1 MTTNTTMTATTTT
14 AAPPAAAAATRATP
28 AAAAPVATEAR
39 ATSRHRVGP
48 VPALWLALLATP
60 LAAGANAP
68 VLILPDMARS
78 LGVSGSTA
86 TWLVA
91 SYAWAMAVGTPLLAG
106 LLRRRGM
113 RTTLRLAGA
122 LLLGGTL
129 LVAASPW
136 LPLTLTGRAAQAAGG
151 AGLAAVAM
159 TLAGSA
165 RRMGVISAGFGI
177 LGASGPL
184 LGAQLAHAV
193 SWRLSLSVSVIAV
206 LAIPVVS
213 RYAPATTTTAAT
225 TTRATAA
232 TPPATPQ
239 GRFDARGAALLTVF
253 ATALVLLPHAPAVAL
268 GSSAVAAALLAL
280 HVRRRPD
287 GFVPAALI
295 RKPLFLG
302 SALLALALS
311 GSYFTLLFS
320 VPRLLADRAGWDA
333 GTAGTGQL
341 VALLT
346 GSALSWLLAAASARM
361 SRAAVRSVLVGVGAA
376 AAVITVFASWGPL
389 LLVATMG
396 GTFAAT
402 GANAVLS
409 MHAASSAPDP
419 QRPTAIGLFALC
431 YQLGGAFGPAVATAL
446 VLAA

>member
-1 MTTNTTMTATTTT
+1 MTTTT
-14 AAPPAAAAATRATP
+14 ATATSAT
-28 AAAAPVATEAR
+28 TTAR
-39 ATSRHRVGP
+39 AASRPRLGP
-48 VPALWLALLATP
+48 VPVLWLALLATP

-106 LLRRRGM
+106 LLRRRG
-113 RTTLRLAGA
+113 LRAALRVAGA
-122 LLLGGTL
+122 LLVGGTL

-151 AGLAAVAM
+151 AGLTAVAM
-159 TLAGSA
+159 SLAGSA

-213 RYAPATTTTAAT
+213 RYATTPVAPEATS
-225 TTRATAA
+225 R
-232 TPPATPQ
+232 
-239 GRFDARGAALLTVF
+239 GKFDVRGAALLTAF
-253 ATALVLLPHAPAVAL
+253 ASALVLLPHAPTAAL
-268 GSSAVAAALLAL
+268 GSSVVAATLLAL

-320 VPRLLADRAGWDA
+320 VPRLLTDRAGWDA

-341 VALLT
+341 VAMLT

-361 SRAAVRSVLVGVGAA
+361 SRVAVRSVLVGVGATA
-376 AAVITVFASWGPL
+376 AAIAVFASWGPL
-389 LLVATMG
+389 LLVATVG
-396 GTFAAT
+396 GIFAAT

-431 YQLGGAFGPAVATAL
+431 YQLGGAFGPAIATTL

>member
-1 MTTNTTMTATTTT
+1 MTTTTATATASATTATTT
-14 AAPPAAAAATRATP
+14 
-28 AAAAPVATEAR
+28 AR
-39 ATSRHRVGP
+39 AASRPRLGP
-48 VPALWLALLATP
+48 VPVLWLALLATP

-68 VLILPDMARS
+68 VLILPDMARA

-106 LLRRRGM
+106 LLRRRG
-113 RTTLRLAGA
+113 LRAALRVASA
-122 LLLGGTL
+122 LLVGGTL

-151 AGLAAVAM
+151 AGLTAVAM
-159 TLAGSA
+159 SLAGSA

-193 SWRLSLSVSVIAV
+193 SWRLSLCVSVIAV
-206 LAIPVVS
+206 LAVPMVS
-213 RYAPATTTTAAT
+213 RYATAS
-225 TTRATAA
+225 A
-232 TPPATPQ
+232 TPTTPTTPAASAAPTAPGTAPG
-239 GRFDARGAALLTVF
+239 GRFDVRGAALLTAFV
-253 ATALVLLPHAPAVAL
+253 TALVLLPHAPVAAL
-268 GSSAVAAALLAL
+268 GSSAVAATLLAL
-280 HVRRRPD
+280 HFRRQPD
-287 GFVPAALI
+287 GFVPASLI

-361 SRAAVRSVLVGVGAA
+361 SRVAVRSVLVGVGAA
-376 AAVITVFASWGPL
+376 AAAIAVFASWGPL
-389 LLVATMG
+389 LLVATVG

-431 YQLGGAFGPAVATAL
+431 YQLGGAFGPAIATAL

>member
-1 MTTNTTMTATTTT
+1 MTTTTGTATTT
-14 AAPPAAAAATRATP
+14 ATP
-28 AAAAPVATEAR
+28 TAIATTATTATTTAR
-39 ATSRHRVGP
+39 ATSRPRLGP
-48 VPALWLALLATP
+48 VPVLWLALLATP

-68 VLILPDMARS
+68 VLILPDMARA

-106 LLRRRGM
+106 LLRRRG
-113 RTTLRLAGA
+113 LRAVLRVASA
-122 LLLGGTL
+122 LLVGGTL

-151 AGLAAVAM
+151 AGLTAVAM
-159 TLAGSA
+159 SLAGSA
-165 RRMGVISAGFGI
+165 RRMGVISASFGI

-193 SWRLSLSVSVIAV
+193 SWRLSLCVSVIAV
-206 LAIPVVS
+206 LAVPMVS
-213 RYAPATTTTAAT
+213 RYATTPAAPTAPAAPAAPETPETTH
-225 TTRATAA
+225 
-232 TPPATPQ
+232 Q
-239 GRFDARGAALLTVF
+239 GRFDVRGAALLTAFV
-253 ATALVLLPHAPAVAL
+253 TTLVLLPHTPAAAL
-268 GSSAVAAALLAL
+268 GSSAVAATLLAL
-280 HVRRRPD
+280 HIRRQPD

-361 SRAAVRSVLVGVGAA
+361 SRVAVRSVLVGVGAA
-376 AAVITVFASWGPL
+376 AGAIAVFASWGPL
-389 LLVATMG
+389 LLVATVG

-409 MHAASSAPDP
+409 MHAVSSAPDP

-431 YQLGGAFGPAVATAL
+431 YQLGGAFGPAIATAL

>member
-1 MTTNTTMTATTTT
+1 MDWTGRHMTTHTTTT
-14 AAPPAAAAATRATP
+14 VTTP
-28 AAAAPVATEAR
+28 AATATVAAVATKAR
-39 ATSRHRVGP
+39 ATFRPRVDP
-48 VPALWLALLATP
+48 VPVLWLALLATP

-91 SYAWAMAVGTPLLAG
+91 SFAWAMAVGTPLLAG
-106 LLRRRGM
+106 LLRRRG
-113 RTTLRLAGA
+113 LRAALHLAGA

-129 LVAASPW
+129 LVATSPW
-136 LPLTLTGRAAQAAGG
+136 LPLTLAGRAAQAAGG
-151 AGLAAVAM
+151 AGLTAVAM

-184 LGAQLAHAV
+184 LGSQLAHAV

-206 LAIPVVS
+206 LAIPMVS
-213 RYAPATTTTAAT
+213 RYATAPSPKNPSAPSAPAAA
-225 TTRATAA
+225 
-232 TPPATPQ
+232 PQ
-239 GRFDARGAALLTVF
+239 GRFDVRGAALLTAFV
-253 ATALVLLPHAPAVAL
+253 TALVLLPHAPAAAL
-268 GSSAVAAALLAL
+268 GSSAVVAALLAL
-280 HVRRRPD
+280 HVRRQPD
-287 GFVPAALI
+287 GFVPVALI

-361 SRAAVRSVLVGVGAA
+361 SRVAVRSVLVGVGAVA
-376 AAVITVFASWGPL
+376 AAIAVFASWGPL
-389 LLVATMG
+389 LLVATVG
-396 GTFAAT
+396 GVFAAT

-431 YQLGGAFGPAVATAL
+431 YQLGGAFGPAIATAL
-446 VLAA
+446 VLTA

>member
-1 MTTNTTMTATTTT
+1 M
-14 AAPPAAAAATRATP
+14 ATP
-28 AAAAPVATEAR
+28 M
-39 ATSRHRVGP
+39 
-48 VPALWLALLATP
+48 
-60 LAAGANAP
+60 AAGANAP

-78 LGVSGSTA
+78 LGVSASTA

-106 LLRRRGM
+106 LLRRRG
-113 RTTLRLAGA
+113 LRAALHLAGA
-122 LLLGGTL
+122 LLVGGTL

-136 LPLTLTGRAAQAAGG
+136 LPLTLAGRATQAAGG

-159 TLAGSA
+159 SLAGSA

-184 LGAQLAHAV
+184 LGAQLSEAV
-193 SWRLSLSVSVIAV
+193 SWRLSLSVSVIAI
-206 LAIPVVS
+206 LAVPMVG
-213 RYAPATTTTAAT
+213 RYAAAPSAPAAPVAA
-225 TTRATAA
+225 
-232 TPPATPQ
+232 PQ
-239 GRFDARGAALLTVF
+239 DTFDARGAALLTAL
-253 ATALVLLPHAPAVAL
+253 ATALVLLPHAPAAAL
-268 GSSAVAAALLAL
+268 GSSALAATLLVL

-295 RKPLFLG
+295 RRPLFLG

-320 VPRLLADRAGWDA
+320 VPRLLTERAGWDA
-333 GTAGTGQL
+333 TTAGTGQL

-361 SRAAVRSVLVGVGAA
+361 SRAAVRAVLVGVGALA
-376 AAVITVFASWGPL
+376 ATIAVFASWGPL
-389 LLVATMG
+389 LLVATLG
-396 GTFAAT
+396 GIFAAT
-402 GANAVLS
+402 GSNAVLS
-409 MHAASSAPDP
+409 MHAASSAPEP

-431 YQLGGAFGPAVATAL
+431 YQLGGAFGPAIATAL
-446 VLAA
+446 VLTA

>member
-1 MTTNTTMTATTTT
+1 MTTT
-14 AAPPAAAAATRATP
+14 AATATAATAATTATTATTAGQATART
-28 AAAAPVATEAR
+28 AAEGPTGTR
-39 ATSRHRVGP
+39 TRVGP
-48 VPALWLALLATP
+48 VPVLWLALLATP

-78 LGVSGSTA
+78 LGVSASTA
-86 TWLVA
+86 GWLVA
-91 SYAWAMAVGTPLLAG
+91 AYAWAMAVGTPLMAG
-106 LLRRRGM
+106 LLRRRGLKAAL
-113 RTTLRLAGA
+113 RSAGTLLVV
-122 LLLGGTL
+122 GTL

-136 LPLTLTGRAAQAAGG
+136 LPLTLAGRATQAAGG

-159 TLAGSA
+159 SLAGSA

-184 LGAQLAHAV
+184 LGAQLSQAV
-193 SWRLSLSVSVIAV
+193 SWRLSLSVSVIAI
-206 LAIPVVS
+206 LAVPAVS
-213 RYAPATTTTAAT
+213 RYATA
-225 TTRATAA
+225 
-232 TPPATPQ
+232 PPATPQ
-239 GRFDARGAALLTVF
+239 GRFDARGAALLAAL
-253 ATALVLLPHAPAVAL
+253 ATGLVLLPHAPAVAL
-268 GSSAVAAALLAL
+268 GVAILTAALLTL
-280 HVRRRPD
+280 HIRRRPD

-302 SALLALALS
+302 SALLALGLS

-320 VPRLLADRAGWDA
+320 VPRLLADRAGWDVA
-333 GTAGTGQL
+333 TAGTGQL

-361 SRAAVRSVLVGVGAA
+361 SRAAVRSVLVGVGALA
-376 AAVITVFASWGPL
+376 AATAVFASWGPL

-396 GTFAAT
+396 GVFAAT
-402 GANAVLS
+402 GSNAVLS

-431 YQLGGAFGPAVATAL
+431 YQLGGAFGPAIATAL

>member
-1 MTTNTTMTATTTT
+1 MSTAVATTT
-14 AAPPAAAAATRATP
+14 AARAARVAKAAATART
-28 AAAAPVATEAR
+28 AP
-39 ATSRHRVGP
+39 RVGP
-48 VPALWLALLATP
+48 VPVLWLTLLATP

-78 LGVSGSTA
+78 LGVSASTA

-106 LLRRRGM
+106 LLRRRG
-113 RTTLRLAGA
+113 LRAALHLAGG
-122 LLLGGTL
+122 LLVGGTL

-136 LPLTLTGRAAQAAGG
+136 LPLTLAGRATQAAGG

-159 TLAGSA
+159 SLAGSA

-184 LGAQLAHAV
+184 LGAQLSQAV
-193 SWRLSLSVSVIAV
+193 SWRLSLSISVIAV
-206 LAIPVVS
+206 LAVPMVS
-213 RYAPATTTTAAT
+213 RYATAPAAMPTTPAT
-225 TTRATAA
+225 
-232 TPPATPQ
+232 PATPQ
-239 GRFDARGAALLTVF
+239 DRFDARGAALLTAL
-253 ATALVLLPHAPAVAL
+253 ATALVLLPHAPAAAL
-268 GSSAVAAALLAL
+268 GSSALAATLLAL

-295 RKPLFLG
+295 RRPLFLG
-302 SALLALALS
+302 SALLALTLS

-320 VPRLLADRAGWDA
+320 VPRLLAERAGWDA
-333 GTAGTGQL
+333 ATAGTGQL

-361 SRAAVRSVLVGVGAA
+361 SRAAVRAVLIGVGASA
-376 AAVITVFASWGPL
+376 AAIAVFASWGPL
-389 LLVATMG
+389 LLVATLG

-402 GANAVLS
+402 GSNAVLS
-409 MHAASSAPDP
+409 MHAASSAPDA

-431 YQLGGAFGPAVATAL
+431 YQLGGAFGPAIATAL
-446 VLAA
+446 VLSA

>member
-1 MTTNTTMTATTTT
+1 MTTTTATATASATTATTT
-14 AAPPAAAAATRATP
+14 
-28 AAAAPVATEAR
+28 AR
-39 ATSRHRVGP
+39 AASRPRLGP
-48 VPALWLALLATP
+48 VPVLWLALLATP

-68 VLILPDMARS
+68 VLILPDMARA

-106 LLRRRGM
+106 LLRRRG
-113 RTTLRLAGA
+113 LRAALRVASA
-122 LLLGGTL
+122 LLVGGTL

-151 AGLAAVAM
+151 AGLTAVAM
-159 TLAGSA
+159 SLAGSA

-193 SWRLSLSVSVIAV
+193 SWRLSLCVSVIAV
-206 LAIPVVS
+206 LAVPMVS
-213 RYAPATTTTAAT
+213 RYATAS
-225 TTRATAA
+225 A
-232 TPPATPQ
+232 TPTTPTTPAASAAPTAPGTAPG
-239 GRFDARGAALLTVF
+239 GRFDVRGAALLTAFV
-253 ATALVLLPHAPAVAL
+253 TALVLLPHAPVAAL
-268 GSSAVAAALLAL
+268 GSSAVAATLLAL
-280 HVRRRPD
+280 HVRRQPD
-287 GFVPAALI
+287 GFVPASLI

-361 SRAAVRSVLVGVGAA
+361 SRVAVRSVLVGVGAA
-376 AAVITVFASWGPL
+376 AAAIAVFASWGPL
-389 LLVATMG
+389 LLVATVG

-431 YQLGGAFGPAVATAL
+431 YQLGGAFGPAIATAL

>member
-1 MTTNTTMTATTTT
+1 MTTTTGTATTTATT
-14 AAPPAAAAATRATP
+14 ATTVTTATT
-28 AAAAPVATEAR
+28 TAR
-39 ATSRHRVGP
+39 ATSRPRLGP
-48 VPALWLALLATP
+48 VPVLWLALLATP

-68 VLILPDMARS
+68 VLILPDMARA

-106 LLRRRGM
+106 LLRRRG
-113 RTTLRLAGA
+113 LRAVLRVASA
-122 LLLGGTL
+122 LLVGGTL

-151 AGLAAVAM
+151 AGLTAVAM
-159 TLAGSA
+159 SLAGSA

-193 SWRLSLSVSVIAV
+193 SWRLSLCVSVIAV
-206 LAIPVVS
+206 LAVPMVS
-213 RYAPATTTTAAT
+213 RYATTPSAPTAPE
-225 TTRATAA
+225 TAH
-232 TPPATPQ
+232 Q
-239 GRFDARGAALLTVF
+239 GRFDVRGAALLTAFV
-253 ATALVLLPHAPAVAL
+253 TTLVLLPHAPAAAL
-268 GSSAVAAALLAL
+268 GSSAVAATLLAL
-280 HVRRRPD
+280 HIRRQPD

-346 GSALSWLLAAASARM
+346 GSALSWLPAAASARM
-361 SRAAVRSVLVGVGAA
+361 SRVAVRSVLVGVGAA
-376 AAVITVFASWGPL
+376 AAAIAVFASWGPL
-389 LLVATMG
+389 LLVATVG

-409 MHAASSAPDP
+409 MHAVSSAPDP

-431 YQLGGAFGPAVATAL
+431 YQLGGAFGPAIATAL

>member
-1 MTTNTTMTATTTT
+1 MTTTT
-14 AAPPAAAAATRATP
+14 PNAAATAATAATATATAATP
-28 AAAAPVATEAR
+28 RTAP
-39 ATSRHRVGP
+39 RVGP
-48 VPALWLALLATP
+48 VPVLWLALMATP
-60 LAAGANAP
+60 MAAGANAP

-78 LGVSGSTA
+78 LGVSASTA

-106 LLRRRGM
+106 LLRRRG
-113 RTTLRLAGA
+113 LRAALHLAGA
-122 LLLGGTL
+122 LLVGGTL

-136 LPLTLTGRAAQAAGG
+136 LPLTLAGRATQAAGG

-159 TLAGSA
+159 SLAGSA

-184 LGAQLAHAV
+184 LGAQLSQAV
-193 SWRLSLSVSVIAV
+193 SWRLSLSVSVIAI
-206 LAIPVVS
+206 LAVPMVS
-213 RYAPATTTTAAT
+213 RYAAAPA
-225 TTRATAA
+225 ATAA
-232 TPPATPQ
+232 APQ
-239 GRFDARGAALLTVF
+239 DKFDARGAALLTAL
-253 ATALVLLPHAPAVAL
+253 ATALVLLPHAPAAAL
-268 GSSAVAAALLAL
+268 GSSALAATLLAL

-295 RKPLFLG
+295 RQPLFLG

-320 VPRLLADRAGWDA
+320 VPRLLTERAGWDA
-333 GTAGTGQL
+333 TTAGTGQL

-361 SRAAVRSVLVGVGAA
+361 SRAAVRAVLIGVGALA
-376 AAVITVFASWGPL
+376 AAIAVFASWGPL
-389 LLVATMG
+389 LLVATLG
-396 GTFAAT
+396 GIFAAT
-402 GANAVLS
+402 GSNAVLS
-409 MHAASSAPDP
+409 MHAASSAPEP

-431 YQLGGAFGPAVATAL
+431 YQLGGAFGPAIATAL